1 MDTHQL
7 AGQNLSQLF
16 KGVMTLGI
24 MTTYIMTLEEESLGY
39 GQMSASRTKPEPT
52 SQRRHDTW
60 DNDNL
65 YNDTQRREPGVWT
78 NVS

>member
-1 MDTHQL
+1 MRTKVL
-7 AGQNLSQLF
+7 
-16 KGVMTLGI
+16 KGTTTLGI

-39 GQMSASRTKPEPT
+39 GQTSASRTKPEPT
-52 SQRRHDTW
+52 TQRRHNTL

-65 YNDTQRREPGVWT
+65 YNDTGRREPGVWT